1 MITNF
6 RLMPKQIGKKT
17 HADKMCRDQK
27 DPRKE
32 TRKDFKAL
40 NLIIIIRYST

>member
-6 RLMPKQIGKKT
+6 RLMLKQIGKKT
-17 HADKMCRDQK
+17 HADKMCKDQK
-27 DPRKE
+27 EARKE

-40 NLIIIIRYST
+40 NLIIIKRYST